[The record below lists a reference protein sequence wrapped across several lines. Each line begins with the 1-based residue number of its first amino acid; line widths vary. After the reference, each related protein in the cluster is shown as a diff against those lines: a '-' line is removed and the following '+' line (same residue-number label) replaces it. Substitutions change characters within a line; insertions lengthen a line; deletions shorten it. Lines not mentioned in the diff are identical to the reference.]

1 MVIMALSTSVMSCSK
16 EKETHLSN
24 TICTTSDADCD
35 EQTEQNYEWVCN
47 EREKCKAV
55 GNI

>member
-1 MVIMALSTSVMSCSK
+1 MALSTSVMSCSK